1 MKKPDESH
9 AVVSPSP
16 RRRLSRRVFLTWA
29 SLGLLAGCTASPT
42 STPTPT
48 SPPPTGTPTSPPPPT
63 PMPTPSATP
72 VDPTATPE
80 APPSATPARA
90 MPGLPDARGRVV
102 RARHPAGAD
111 PDLGAMLDTALV
123 ALTQLESAAQ
133 AWSALFAP
141 DERVAIKVNTIGSS
155 GYWTPPAL
163 VAAVTARLQDVGVP
177 AEQIVIFDRQSHE
190 LEAAGYRLNR
200 EGSGVRCYGTDD
212 QMAEG
217 WEILGTPV
225 RLSEIVT
232 GCDAL
237 INLPILKQHGM
248 AGISFAMKN
257 HYGTFDKPWQ
267 FHHGEAIARGM
278 AELNALDPIRD
289 RTRLIVGAAL
299 DVVQGGWHS
308 AVPADTLTM
317 SFDPVAHDA
326 VGLRLYDEVLSAEGR
341 STAAAWDRAG
351 PWLEA
356 GSELGLGTD
365 APEDMEVVVLDDVG
379 A

>member
-1 MKKPDESH
+1 MKMSNVSH
-9 AVVSPSP
+9 DVVSPSP

-29 SLGLLAGCTASPT
+29 SLGLLAGCTASTTPA
-42 STPTPT
+42 PTPT
-48 SPPPTGTPTSPPPPT
+48 SSPPTVTPTSPPPPT
-63 PMPTPSATP
+63 STPAPSATP

-80 APPSATPARA
+80 APPSAT
-90 MPGLPDARGRVV
+90 PGLPDARGRVV

-111 PDLGAMLDTALV
+111 PDLGAMLDAALV

-163 VAAVTARLQDVGVP
+163 VTAVTARLQEVGVP
-177 AEQIVIFDRQSHE
+177 AEQIVIFDRQSRE
-190 LEAAGYRLNR
+190 LESAGYRLNR
-200 EGSGVRCYGTDD
+200 EGPGVRCYGTDD
-212 QMAEG
+212 RMAEG

-278 AELNALDPIRD
+278 AQLNALDPIRD

-299 DVVQGGWHS
+299 DVIQGGWHS

-326 VGLRLYDEVLSAEGR
+326 VGLRVYDEVMSAEGR

-356 GSELGLGTD
+356 GADLGLGTD
-365 APEDMEVVVLDDVG
+365 VPEEMEVVVLDDVG

>member
-1 MKKPDESH
+1 MKKPDESYV
-9 AVVSPSP
+9 VVSPSP
-16 RRRLSRRVFLTWA
+16 RRRLSRRVFLKWA
-29 SLGLLAGCTASPT
+29 SLGLLAGCTAAPI

-48 SPPPTGTPTSPPPPT
+48 SSPPTGTPTSPPPPT
-63 PMPTPSATP
+63 PTPAPSATP
-72 VDPTATPE
+72 GDPTATPE
-80 APPSATPARA
+80 APPTPTPATL
-90 MPGLPDARGRVV
+90 GLPGARGRVV
-102 RARHPAGAD
+102 RARHPDGAD
-111 PDLGAMLDTALV
+111 PDLGAMLDAALV
-123 ALTQLESAAQ
+123 ALTELESADQ

-141 DERVAIKVNTIGSS
+141 DEQVAIKVNTIGSS
-155 GYWTPPAL
+155 GYWTPSAL
-163 VAAVTARLQDVGVP
+163 VAAVTARLQDIGMP
-177 AEQIVIFDRQSHE
+177 AEQIVIFDRQSRE

-200 EGSGVRCYGTDD
+200 EGPGVRCYGTDD

-267 FHHGEAIARGM
+267 FHHGEAITRGM

-308 AVPADTLTM
+308 AVPAGTLTL

-356 GSELGLGTD
+356 GADLGLGTD
-365 APEDMEVVVLDDVG
+365 APEEMEVVVLDDVG